1 MPPSTR
7 RLPTHTIS
15 GSQVKIEVPTAWYC
29 TIVGI
34 SRKTYNQT
42 VRIRHGL
49 LQKNYYMESEFEKA
63 NETMRDALTSQRAI
77 TFATQKAPLTLT
89 FDFFFAKESDKSGVD
104 IAEAQYQSSKVQAVT
119 FSKPPGAVKSI
130 PDYRSYFIFVED
142 GQQPSGDTEFDDV
155 VLTLQMFYVPEDDVV
170 NPKPD
175 PPKPPT
181 YVKPGYNDSL
191 DRKRESTIENYLRY
205 YDTVFLIDD
214 SGSMNEV
221 TTSGAKK
228 WVECINA
235 LDGIAGKAITYD
247 DDGIEYYFFNNVQ
260 VIRLRDF
267 PNVTAVGNSLR
278 ALTANGG
285 TPTGSKVRER
295 LEAHLAVLARTI
307 GTPAY
312 ARVKPLDLIVIT
324 DGSPDT
330 NNQPLPV
337 IVEIAARMK
346 AAGYHPNSIGIQF
359 VQIGNDAGAE
369 ASLQTMAAATNV
381 GSMID
386 TVPYKSALTPAE
398 LERILLGGLHPNL
411 RPGYKP

>member
-1 MPPSTR
+1 V
-7 RLPTHTIS
+7 
-15 GSQVKIEVPTAWYC
+15 QIEVPIGWYC

-34 SRKTYNQT
+34 SRKTYNQA
-42 VRIRHGL
+42 VRIHHGL
-49 LQKNYYMESEFEKA
+49 VKKYYYMESEFGKA
-63 NETMRDALTSQRAI
+63 NETMRDALTGHKAI
-77 TFATQKAPLTLT
+77 TFATQKAPLSLT
-89 FDFFFAKESDKSGVD
+89 FDFFFAKDSDQSGAD
-104 IAEAQYQSSKVQAVT
+104 IANPQYQSNKAQAVT
-119 FSKPPGAVKSI
+119 FSKPAGAAKSI

-142 GQQPSGDTEFDDV
+142 GRQPSDGTEFDDI
-155 VLTLQMFYVPEDDVV
+155 VLTLQMFYVPGDDVV

-175 PPKPPT
+175 PPKPPS

-214 SGSMNEV
+214 SGSMNE
-221 TTSGAKK
+221 TTSGITK
-228 WVECINA
+228 WVECLNA
-235 LDGIAGKAITYD
+235 LDGIARKAVIYD

-260 VIRLRDF
+260 VIKLKDF
-267 PNVTAVGNSLR
+267 PNVAAVGNSLR
-278 ALTANGG
+278 ALTAYGG

-295 LEAHLAVLARTI
+295 LETHLAVLARTI

-324 DGSPDT
+324 DGSPNSDD
-330 NNQPLPV
+330 QPLPV

-346 AAGYHPNSIGIQF
+346 AAGYHPNAIGIQF
-359 VQIGNDAGAE
+359 VQIGNDPGAE
-369 ASLQTMAAATNV
+369 ASLQTMAEATNV
-381 GSMID
+381 GSMVD
-386 TVPYKSALTPAE
+386 TVPYKSALTADE

>member
-7 RLPTHTIS
+7 RLPTHTIY
-15 GSQVKIEVPTAWYC
+15 GSQVQIEVPTAWYC
-29 TIVGI
+29 TIVGV
-34 SRKTYNQT
+34 SRKTYNQA
-42 VRIRHGL
+42 VRIHHGL
-49 LQKNYYMESEFEKA
+49 VKKYYYLESEFGKA
-63 NETMRDALTSQRAI
+63 NETMRDALTGHKAI

-89 FDFFFAKESDKSGVD
+89 FDFFFAKDSDQSGAD
-104 IAEAQYQSSKVQAVT
+104 IANPQYQSYKAQAVT
-119 FSKPPGAVKSI
+119 FSKPAGAVKSI
-130 PDYRSYFIFVED
+130 PDYRSYFVSLPPPLSP
-142 GQQPSGDTEFDDV
+142 PSHSDR

-214 SGSMNEV
+214 SGSMNEA
-221 TTSGAKK
+221 TNSGITK

-235 LDGIAGKAITYD
+235 LDGIAGKAVIYD

-260 VIRLRDF
+260 VIKLKDF
-267 PNVTAVGNSLR
+267 PNVAAVGNSLR
-278 ALTANGG
+278 AITAYGY

-295 LEAHLAVLARTI
+295 LEAHLAVLDRTV

-312 ARVKPLDLIVIT
+312 ASVKPLDLIVIT
-324 DGSPDT
+324 DGSPDSD
-330 NNQPLPV
+330 NQPLPV

-346 AAGYHPNSIGIQF
+346 AAGYHPNAIGIQF
-359 VQIGNDAGAE
+359 VQIGNDSGAE
-369 ASLQTMAAATNV
+369 ASLQTMAEATNV
-381 GSMID
+381 GSMVD
-386 TVPYKSALTPAE
+386 TVPYKSALTADE